1 MPRAMTCERISAT
14 ALALSLAAA
23 ITATV
28 TAAPS
33 AELVQVAPRAFES
46 KQPLLGYLTRPYG
59 KGPFP
64 AVVLLHGCAGF
75 GPRETHWADQLR
87 SWGYVAL
94 TIDSFT
100 PRNMADCNGPT
111 SGVEVDAFSALQYL
125 TTKPFVIPDRVAVLG
140 SSLGGV
146 AAVGDVERNLWQ
158 QMYHVKF
165 RGAVAFYPTCTGDS
179 GMVSVPTLILIGEKD
194 DWAWAHACREMTEN
208 ATKKGAPI
216 KLVVYPNA
224 THDFDVPATGPY
236 QILGHHM
243 AYDPEANS
251 RRREAGAEFP
261 SRRAEPTGFGSGNP
275 FGQVS
280 ICACTTVWR
289 GRYYGPQSAFPAGCR
304 PPCGLAPSCHGDTR
318 CCGRGRGCRLQSAEA
333 LDSGIVPRGS
343 PK

>member
-1 MPRAMTCERISAT
+1 MPRAMRCERISAT

-23 ITATV
+23 TTATV

-33 AELVQVAPRAFES
+33 AALVQVAPQAFES

-111 SGVEVDAFSALQYL
+111 SGDEVDAFSALQYL

-194 DWAWAHACREMTEN
+194 DWAWAHACREMVED

-243 AYDPEANS
+243 AYDPEATQD
-251 RRREAGAEFP
+251 AEKQVRNFLHDVLNRPGSAAATP
-261 SRRAEPTGFGSGNP
+261 SAR
-275 FGQVS
+275 
-280 ICACTTVWR
+280 
-289 GRYYGPQSAFPAGCR
+289 
-304 PPCGLAPSCHGDTR
+304 
-318 CCGRGRGCRLQSAEA
+318 
-333 LDSGIVPRGS
+333 
-343 PK
+343 